1 MQTQLHNKRDQ
12 VSFRL
17 PPGTKQRIEL
27 LAKSTKRS
35 KTFLLEDAITRYLD
49 MNEWQLK
56 SIAKGLE
63 DIEAGR
69 VTSHDDMIAES
80 EISLTAAYSG

>member
-1 MQTQLHNKRDQ
+1 MQPHPHQKRDQ

-17 PPGTKQRIEL
+17 PPGTKQRIEQ

-35 KTFLLEDAITRYLD
+35 KTFILEDAITHYLD
-49 MNEWQLK
+49 LNEWQLK
-56 SIAKGLE
+56 SISKGLE

-69 VTSHDDMIAES
+69 VTSHDDMIAEWEAKVARS
-80 EISLTAAYSG
+80 MD